1 MNNAN
6 RNTDY
11 LKPISQFLAVVSV
24 VASLLYVGFELR
36 QNTAVARSDA
46 YNVNTSRL
54 TEMLTSVATDQ
65 RLSMLVS
72 KIGDGKLPDDFSPED
87 QISIRYLLTAAVRN
101 IEGEYR
107 SVKEGIL
114 PVSLLESGPNMP
126 LADNDFFRSTWPIA
140 KLKYSSDFIEYFEG
154 GAWNK

>member
-1 MNNAN
+1 MNNVN
-6 RNTDY
+6 SYTDF
-11 LKPISQFLAVVSV
+11 LKPIGQILAVLSV
-24 VASLLYVGFELR
+24 VVSLLYVGFELR

-72 KIGDGKLPDDFSPED
+72 QIGEGKLPNEFSPED
-87 QISIRYLLTAAVRN
+87 QISIRYILTAAVRN

-114 PVSLLESGPNMP
+114 PNSLIDSGPDMP
-126 LADNDFFRSTWPIA
+126 LADNNFFRSTWPIA